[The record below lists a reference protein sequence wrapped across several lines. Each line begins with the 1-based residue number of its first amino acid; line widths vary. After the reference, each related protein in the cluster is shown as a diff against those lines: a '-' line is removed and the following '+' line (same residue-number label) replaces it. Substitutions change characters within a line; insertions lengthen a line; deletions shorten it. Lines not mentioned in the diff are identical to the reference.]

1 MTKYIYAL
9 GFFDGVHLGHRAL
22 LRRCRMLA
30 QDACV
35 DTGAVTFANHPDSLV
50 FGKTPG
56 LINTPEDRDVLLQS
70 FGMTRVVSLPFTREL
85 RDTPWRD
92 FLDMLCRDYG
102 AAGFVCGDDFRFGR
116 KGEGNAQLL
125 LEYCREAGIPGAV
138 VPQQN
143 VGDIRVSSTYIRKLL
158 EAGDIARTNRFLGHP
173 HILSGQVI
181 NGKHLGR
188 TLGIPTANLAFP
200 SALALPRFGVYACK
214 ARVQEGTF
222 IAVTNVGRRP
232 TVNGSNVNAES
243 WLLDFDGDLY
253 GQTLTLEFYGFVRP
267 EMKFGSL
274 EQMRSEI
281 FRNAETARNLLGS
294 L

>member
-35 DTGAVTFANHPDSLV
+35 ATGAVTFANHPDSLV

-102 AAGFVCGDDFRFGR
+102 AAGFVCGDDFCFGR

-173 HILSGQVI
+173 HILSGRVI

>member
-1 MTKYIYAL
+1 MTQYIYAL

-35 DTGAVTFANHPDSLV
+35 NAGAVTFANHPDSLV

-56 LINTPEDRDVLLQS
+56 LINTPGDRDTLLRS
-70 FGMTRVVSLPFTREL
+70 FGMTRVVSLPFTQQL

-92 FLDMLCRDYG
+92 FLDMLRRDYG
-102 AAGFVCGDDFRFGR
+102 AAGFVCGDDFCFGR
-116 KGEGNAQLL
+116 KGEGNARLL
-125 LEYCREAGIPGAV
+125 LEYCREAGIPGAI

-143 VGDIRVSSTYIRKLL
+143 VGDIRVSSTYIRTLL
-158 EAGDIARTNRFLGHP
+158 EAGDIRRANRFLGHP

-200 SALALPRFGVYACK
+200 SSLALPRFGVYACK
-214 ARVQEGTF
+214 ASVREGTF
-222 IAVTNVGRRP
+222 IAVTNIGRRP

-253 GQTLTLEFYGFVRP
+253 GQTLTLAFYDFVRP

-274 EQMRSEI
+274 EEMRREI
-281 FRNAETARNLLGS
+281 FRNAETARNLLDS

>member
-102 AAGFVCGDDFRFGR
+102 AAGFVCGDDFCFGR

-173 HILSGQVI
+173 HILSGRVI